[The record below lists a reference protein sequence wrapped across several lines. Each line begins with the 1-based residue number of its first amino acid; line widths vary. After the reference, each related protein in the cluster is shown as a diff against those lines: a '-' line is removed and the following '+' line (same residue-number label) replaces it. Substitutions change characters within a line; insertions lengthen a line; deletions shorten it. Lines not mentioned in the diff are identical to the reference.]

1 MVEAHELDLDP
12 IWLPIVQ
19 EILSRRVPD
28 RPVFA
33 FGSRA
38 RGKARRRS
46 DLDLAVGGD
55 GSLPREVIAN
65 LKEDFSESDLPIFVD
80 VLDIHSIDTGFLE
93 RIQRD
98 FIAFPSVDPTRD

>member
-1 MVEAHELDLDP
+1 MVEVRELDLDP
-12 IWLPIVQ
+12 ASLRMVQ
-19 EILSRRVPD
+19 EILSRHVPD

-46 DLDLAVGGD
+46 DLDLAVGGT
-55 GSLPREVIAN
+55 GSIGLEVIAN

-80 VLDIHSIDTGFLE
+80 VLDIHSIDPGFLE

-98 FIAFPSVDPTRD
+98 FIAVPSVNLLRD